1 MSEIIHKIES
11 IVPKIKEDQNTK
23 KEILV
28 DLEGT
33 VVIEQVQKYIIT
45 RQADDVQI
53 LFHSGGTKFQ
63 YPREIQ
69 YKLVFRNLSGS
80 YKLVHYMWA
89 SERDDISTFIKNPKV
104 IGHLSDRE
112 YEMIDKASMPTVSVD
127 HIQQAQGQDFELDL
141 PLAATTML
149 LTLLIK
155 I

>member
-1 MSEIIHKIES
+1 MCRSCFIVAAPNSS
-11 IVPKIKEDQNTK
+11 IQERSSTSWCI
-23 KEILV
+23 
-28 DLEGT
+28 
-33 VVIEQVQKYIIT
+33 
-45 RQADDVQI
+45 
-53 LFHSGGTKFQ
+53 
-63 YPREIQ
+63 
-69 YKLVFRNLSGS
+69 RNLSGS